1 MANTITAGNGT
12 NNGLA
17 VTSDATGTLNILTGS
32 GAGTAAISIDSSQN
46 VTMAAAQTVTGN
58 QTVGGNLTVTGTL
71 SASGGVT
78 GSLKSATAQASTSGT
93 SIDFTSIPAG
103 VKRITVMCSAVSTN
117 GTSVPIIQIGSGSV
131 TSSGYAATSGYA
143 VSGSTTSAT
152 AQTTGFPLTAAAT
165 AASAVTVIA
174 TLALISGNTWV
185 FSISG
190 TQTGGTATFIGGGG
204 VSPALSG
211 ALDRV
216 RITTVNG
223 TDTFDAGSIN
233 LIYE

>member
-17 VTSDATGTLNILTGS
+17 VTSDATGALNILTGS

-78 GSLKSATAQASTSGT
+78 GSLTRATAQTSTSGT
-93 SIDFTSIPAG
+93 SIDFTSIPSG
-103 VKRITVMCSAVSTN
+103 VKRITVMFNGVSTSGSSIYLIQL
-117 GTSVPIIQIGSGSV
+117 GTSGGVVTTGYVGSTGWANNAASSSV
-131 TSSGYAATSGYA
+131 TSVTAGIGINNDNTARAIYGSVSILNITS
-143 VSGSTTSAT
+143 
-152 AQTTGFPLTAAAT
+152 
-165 AASAVTVIA
+165 
-174 TLALISGNTWV
+174 NTWV
-185 FSISG
+185 ASG
-190 TQTGGTATFIGGGG
+190 TIGWNTTFIGGTGSSIALGG
-204 VSPALSG
+204 T
-211 ALDRV
+211 LDRV

-223 TDTFDAGSIN
+223 TDTFDAGTIN
-233 LIYE
+233 IIYE

>member
-1 MANTITAGNGT
+1 MANTIIAGNGT

-17 VTSDATGTLNILTGS
+17 VTSDATGALNILTGS

-78 GSLKSATAQASTSGT
+78 GSLKSATVQTSTSGT
-93 SIDFTSIPAG
+93 SIDFTSIPSG
-103 VKRITVMCSAVSTN
+103 VKRITVMCKGLSTN
-117 GTSVPIIQIGSGSV
+117 GTSIPQIQIGTSGGIQTSGYV
-131 TSSGYAATSGYA
+131 GATWIGNTTNAAHSSGYLICGNFAANYIVESVCVLTLID
-143 VSGSTTSAT
+143 SAT
-152 AQTTGFPLTAAAT
+152 G
-165 AASAVTVIA
+165 S
-174 TLALISGNTWV
+174 WMC
-185 FSISG
+185 SIN
-190 TQTGGTATFIGGGG
+190 GG
-204 VSPALSG
+204 VSVAAVVAIVGAGSKSLSG
-211 ALDRV
+211 TLDRV

-233 LIYE
+233 IIYE

>member
-17 VTSDATGTLNILTGS
+17 VASDATGALNILTGS

-46 VTMAAAQTVTGN
+46 VTAAA
-58 QTVGGNLTVTGTL
+58 NLTVTGTL
-71 SASGGVT
+71 SASGGIT

-103 VKRITVMCSAVSTN
+103 VKRITVMLNGVSTS
-117 GTSVPIIQIGSGSV
+117 GTSIPIIQIGAGSV
-131 TSSGYAATSGYA
+131 TTSGYLSYSA
-143 VSGSTTSAT
+143 LAAASGAAYSAT
-152 AQTTGFPLTAAAT
+152 TGISLPSSVAT
-165 AASAVTVIA
+165 NIMYFTVVIENI
-174 TLALISGNTWV
+174 TSNTWLAYLSGGLSAAGTPYGACGGGSV
-185 FSISG
+185 SLSG
-190 TQTGGTATFIGGGG
+190 T
-204 VSPALSG
+204 
-211 ALDRV
+211 LDRV

>member
-17 VTSDATGTLNILTGS
+17 VTSDATGALNILTGS

-71 SASGGVT
+71 SASGGIT

-93 SIDFTSIPAG
+93 SIDFTSIPSG
-103 VKRITVMCSAVSTN
+103 VKRITVMFNSVSSN
-117 GTSVPIIQIGSGSV
+117 GTSNLLVQLGSGSV
-131 TSSGYAATSGYA
+131 TTSGYLG
-143 VSGSTTSAT
+143 SGSNSTGGAVNYTSGFGSNLFNIST
-152 AQTTGFPLTAAAT
+152 AVLHGSIVFSLLT
-165 AASAVTVIA
+165 S
-174 TLALISGNTWV
+174 NTWSANGSLARSDGAAV
-185 FSISG
+185 GTVAGTVPLSG
-190 TQTGGTATFIGGGG
+190 T
-204 VSPALSG
+204 
-211 ALDRV
+211 LDRV

-223 TDTFDAGSIN
+223 TDTFDAGTIN